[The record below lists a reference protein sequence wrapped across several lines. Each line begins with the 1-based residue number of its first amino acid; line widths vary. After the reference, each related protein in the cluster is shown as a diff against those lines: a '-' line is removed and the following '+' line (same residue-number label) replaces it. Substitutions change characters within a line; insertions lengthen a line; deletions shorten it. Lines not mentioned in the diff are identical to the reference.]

1 MCIFTSP
8 FPFSSLTG
16 ADLSGAD
23 LARANLVHANLANT
37 YLGSVDLR
45 GANLRRIRNADV
57 ETFADVAT
65 LYKARLDPDLE
76 AALQEAHPELL
87 DVQPHGHE

>member
-1 MCIFTSP
+1 VRR
-8 FPFSSLTG
+8 TG
-16 ADLSGAD
+16 DEGASQTRLAD
-23 LARANLVHANLANT
+23 AN
-37 YLGSVDLR
+37 LR
-45 GANLRRIRNADV
+45 GANLRGIRNADA